1 MQLVEAQT
9 VILPSFA
16 KIKMEERKRS
26 SASDPEDSAPPA
38 KRQATSVNGTRP
50 HPDADMPWKDDVERY
65 QKEAIWRQMREY
77 KREKALL
84 EAQVADITKRSTYH
98 DDHLRTI
105 DLWFSQLLDEIKL
118 LTEHA
123 PAVGLMKD
131 ADQVPFRSSLLFAD
145 NQKFEEHLRSRSKDI
160 KSAMSQIFGKLTIAP
175 PDIIQLQGRL
185 STLLAAEKVHIA
197 ELHRVTTEKDQLSER
212 LENASYRYMV
222 AEKKLER
229 AKSRTVQKLESQ
241 AILGGHSETGSGISG
256 EGSALARKE
265 STADS
270 NGDMDNIAA
279 NAMTEVARK
288 EAAAVAEKRKEQL
301 DQLEAENKKLTEDL
315 TTMNV
320 KLAALSDDDYAKS
333 ELFKLLKCQHEDV
346 IKRINNLEST
356 NVQLR
361 EEAQK
366 LQSERTAY
374 RVQMDDE
381 SRSVTNEV
389 ESQIARA
396 ETDLARIRNSRDE
409 LAADNAIRK
418 AAQDQAKIST
428 DQIKGLAS
436 ARENRIAA
444 LEAETERLRLQLG
457 ENENASQATL
467 DDMSVEELRTRLG
480 TIENQYALLS
490 NELPSMEAAWK
501 KTQALASKKVAETLS
516 WEEQL
521 SRLGAEKSKA
531 DQKYF
536 GAMKAKEAR
545 EAENRTLRAQ
555 NARSSEIVTQLKE
568 AESSTRSLAVN
579 LEKQL
584 AESKDALVN
593 LSQQHQRIQQRLTER
608 TIISD
613 GLSNQISE
621 LKKILAAKD
630 TSTLAAAQAKRQ
642 AEVEVEELKV
652 KLEETKK
659 SLEGWKKKGL
669 GNQTDE
675 YEALRAIAVCTVCR
689 KNFKNTAI
697 KTCGHVFC
705 QECVDERISSRSR
718 KCPNCGKAFGSN
730 DHMRVTL

>member
-1 MQLVEAQT
+1 
-9 VILPSFA
+9 
-16 KIKMEERKRS
+16 
-26 SASDPEDSAPPA
+26 
-38 KRQATSVNGTRP
+38 
-50 HPDADMPWKDDVERY
+50 
-65 QKEAIWRQMREY
+65 MREY

-84 EAQVADITKRSTYH
+84 EAQVADITKCSTYH
-98 DDHLRTI
+98 DDHLRII
-105 DLWFSQLLDEIKL
+105 DLWFSQLLDEIKV

-131 ADQVPFRSSLLFAD
+131 AGQVAFRSSLLFAD
-145 NQKFEEHLRSRSKDI
+145 NQKFEEHLKSRSKDI
-160 KSAMSQIFGKLTIAP
+160 KSAISQIFGKLTIAP
-175 PDIIQLQGRL
+175 PDSVQLQERL

-197 ELHRVTTEKDQLSER
+197 ELHRVTTEKEQLSER

-241 AILGGHSETGSGISG
+241 AILGGRSETGSGISG

-315 TTMNV
+315 TAMNV
-320 KLAALSDDDYAKS
+320 KLTALSDDDYAKS
-333 ELFKLLKCQHEDV
+333 ELFKLLKSQHEDV

-418 AAQDQAKIST
+418 AAQDQAKVST
-428 DQIKGLAS
+428 DQIKELAS
-436 ARENRIAA
+436 ARENRITA
-444 LEAETERLRLQLG
+444 LEAEIERLSLQPG
-457 ENENASQATL
+457 GRENASQATL
-467 DDMSVEELRTRLG
+467 DDMSVEELRRRLG

-501 KTQALASKKVAETLS
+501 KAQALASKKVAETLS

-579 LEKQL
+579 LEKQV

-593 LSQQHQRIQQRLTER
+593 LSQQHQRIQQKLTER

-613 GLSNQISE
+613 GQNNQISE

>member
-1 MQLVEAQT
+1 
-9 VILPSFA
+9 
-16 KIKMEERKRS
+16 
-26 SASDPEDSAPPA
+26 
-38 KRQATSVNGTRP
+38 
-50 HPDADMPWKDDVERY
+50 
-65 QKEAIWRQMREY
+65 
-77 KREKALL
+77 
-84 EAQVADITKRSTYH
+84 
-98 DDHLRTI
+98 
-105 DLWFSQLLDEIKL
+105 
-118 LTEHA
+118 
-123 PAVGLMKD
+123 MKD
-131 ADQVPFRSSLLFAD
+131 AGQVAFRSSLLFAD
-145 NQKFEEHLRSRSKDI
+145 NQKFEEHLKSRSKDI
-160 KSAMSQIFGKLTIAP
+160 KSAISQIFGKLTIAP
-175 PDIIQLQGRL
+175 PDSVQLQERL

-197 ELHRVTTEKDQLSER
+197 ELHRVTTEKEQLSER

-241 AILGGHSETGSGISG
+241 AILGGRSETGSGISG

-315 TTMNV
+315 TAMNV
-320 KLAALSDDDYAKS
+320 KLTALSDDDYAKS
-333 ELFKLLKCQHEDV
+333 ELFKLLKSQHEDV

-418 AAQDQAKIST
+418 AAQDQAKVST
-428 DQIKGLAS
+428 DQIKELAS
-436 ARENRIAA
+436 ARENRITA
-444 LEAETERLRLQLG
+444 LEAEIERLSLQPG
-457 ENENASQATL
+457 GRENASQATL
-467 DDMSVEELRTRLG
+467 DDMSVEELRRRLG

-501 KTQALASKKVAETLS
+501 KAQALASKKVAETLS

-579 LEKQL
+579 LEKQV

-593 LSQQHQRIQQRLTER
+593 LSQQHQRIQQKLTER

-613 GLSNQISE
+613 GQNNQISE